1 MLEVRV
7 LKFFLIYIENA
18 IFYTEDMSSSI
29 ISQKKIK
36 VRRAIISED
45 EPSESNQP
53 KVTKVELTAAS
64 ANSLGNLVSHAIALK
79 LILTIQL
86 PNTRNQPRPSGNEET
101 AGESAQKVRQRVAPE
116 PGRRHGQERDRLRPV
131 HGEGV

>member
-1 MLEVRV
+1 
-7 LKFFLIYIENA
+7 
-18 IFYTEDMSSSI
+18 MSSSI

-64 ANSLGNLVSHAIALK
+64 ANSLGKIGM
-79 LILTIQL
+79 Q
-86 PNTRNQPRPSGNEET
+86 
-101 AGESAQKVRQRVAPE
+101 
-116 PGRRHGQERDRLRPV
+116 
-131 HGEGV
+131 